1 MVWYSHHF
9 KNFPHFIV
17 IHTFKGFSVVNDAEI
32 EAFFFFNSLAFSIF
46 LMAQMVKNLSA
57 VWEIWV

>member
-1 MVWYSHHF
+1 MVWSCHHF

-32 EAFFFFNSLAFSIF
+32 EAFFFYSLAFSVF

-57 VWEIWV
+57 VWEI

>member
-32 EAFFFFNSLAFSIF
+32 EAFFFFLIPLLF
-46 LMAQMVKNLSA
+46 LSS
-57 VWEIWV
+57 